1 MEPLKARRDHRTVL
15 RESLR
20 STDKGR
26 NEMAGSHREEANHPF
41 TDPILTARLEAIKQL
56 AGGLTDRVAVMDRNF
71 NVIYANESACI

>member
-1 MEPLKARRDHRTVL
+1 
-15 RESLR
+15 
-20 STDKGR
+20 
-26 NEMAGSHREEANHPF
+26 MAGSHREEANHPF